1 MNQQEREAHLRA
13 YLSGKETADGK
24 ALFDKW
30 ADRLMQDQ
38 LFLDSLS
45 PEQLSRFEAEIW
57 SGITQRTGISNEPL
71 AAPAPFSRQPA
82 DDQPLRALGPR
93 FSYRYGMAA
102 AVVLLLLAGYVLW
115 WMAGAENHRSDIA
128 YRTVSVPVGGRMMV
142 TLADGSRITLN
153 AKSTLRYPERL
164 TGSTRQVFLTG
175 EGFFEVTPDPA
186 HPFIVTTRTLTTT
199 VKGTSFNVN
208 AYADDPTAEVTVVTG
223 KVAVAPSKGR
233 HRARLL
239 TPGQAVAYRADIDVF
254 TPTVPIRPTDATA
267 WQRGTLLFQRT
278 PLSAVVRQLE
288 RQFDVHIR
296 LENNQLARC
305 TLVGEF
311 GRLPLADI
319 LTALCQSI
327 GATYNMNGTEIR
339 IRGNGCR

>member
-13 YLSGKETADGK
+13 YLSGNETAAGK
-24 ALFDKW
+24 ALFDTW

-38 LFLDSLS
+38 RFLDSLS

-57 SGITQRTGISNEPL
+57 SGITQRTGIRNEPL
-71 AAPAPFSRQPA
+71 ATPHPFNRQPA
-82 DDQPLRALGPR
+82 DDQPLRAIGTR
-93 FSYRYGMAA
+93 FSYGMAA
-102 AVVLLLLAGYVLW
+102 AVALLLLAGYVLW
-115 WMAGAENHRSDIA
+115 RMAGTDSHPAVA
-128 YRTVSVPVGGRMMV
+128 YRTVSVPTGGRLAV

-153 AKSTLRYPERL
+153 AKSSLRYPERL
-164 TGSTRQVFLTG
+164 TGPTRQVFLTG

-186 HPFIVTTRTLTTT
+186 HPFIVTTQTLTTT

-223 KVAVAPSKGR
+223 KVAVVPSKGP
-233 HRARLL
+233 HKARLL
-239 TPGQAVAYRADIDVF
+239 TPGQAVAYQSDTDVF
-254 TPTVPIRPTDATA
+254 TPTMPARPTDATA

-288 RQFDVHIR
+288 RQFDVHIQ
-296 LENNQLARC
+296 LGNNQLANC

-311 GRLPLADI
+311 GRMPLPDMLN
-319 LTALCQSI
+319 ALCQSI
-327 GATYNMNGTEIR
+327 GATYTMNGTEIR
-339 IRGNGCR
+339 ISGNGCR